1 MERPRTE
8 TVTSVCA
15 CQSCVNRRDFVI
27 LEIYR
32 GKEFIFCQ
40 DECVV
45 EFKEDP
51 EKFLKSDHF
60 KVSFKDLPDSDIDD
74 TVDLL

>member
-1 MERPRTE
+1 MKRPRIE
-8 TVTSVCA
+8 PVTSVCA
-15 CQSCVNRRDFVI
+15 CQSCVNRRDFTI

-40 DECVV
+40 EECVV

-60 KVSFKDLPDSDIDD
+60 KLAFDDLPDAELDD
-74 TVDLL
+74 TI

>member
-1 MERPRTE
+1 MKRPRTKP
-8 TVTSVCA
+8 VTSVCA

-40 DECVV
+40 EECVV
-45 EFKEDP
+45 EFREDP

-60 KVSFKDLPDSDIDD
+60 KLNFEDLPNADVTIDS
-74 TVDLL
+74 

>member
-1 MERPRTE
+1 MQRPRTE

-32 GKEFIFCQ
+32 GKELIFCQ
-40 DECVV
+40 EECAV

-60 KVSFKDLPDSDIDD
+60 KLTFEDLPNA
-74 TVDLL
+74 